1 MVTGKCQCGAI
12 RYEAEG
18 EPAYSALCHC
28 DDCRRSAGAPMV
40 GWALFPQD
48 KVTIHGDPVRYQSS
62 EHATRHF
69 CGTCGTGMFYTN
81 PVIFPGAIDVQ
92 TGTLDDPAALPPQAR
107 IQMAEAAPWVDG
119 VASLPSFDRYPGP

>member
-28 DDCRRSAGAPMV
+28 EDCRRSAGAPMV

-48 KVTIHGDPVRYQSS
+48 KVTIHGQPVRYQSS
-62 EHATRHF
+62 ENATRHF
-69 CGTCGTGMFYTN
+69 CGTCGTGLFYTN
-81 PVIFPGAIDVQ
+81 PVIFPGAIDIQ
-92 TGTLDDPAALPPQAR
+92 TGTLDDPDALPPQAR
-107 IQMAEAAPWVDG
+107 IQMADAAPWVDHLG
-119 VASLPSFDRYPGP
+119 DLPAFDRYPGP